1 MRESDFRLQAKDGTP
16 LFVREFLPEGTAKA
30 VVQIAH
36 GMAEHSARYARF
48 AKALTDH
55 GYAVY
60 ANDHRGHG
68 KTAARREDLGYFA
81 DEGGWD
87 LVVDDQFSLVEE
99 IKSRHP
105 RVPVFLFGHSM
116 GSFIVRDAI
125 ARAGREWAGLVLSG
139 TSHSLPAIQIWNQTL
154 PRIERR
160 RIGKRGKSWAIS
172 KLTFEAFNAK
182 FDDPRTSCDWLSR
195 DEAEV
200 DKYLADP
207 FCGFECCAQ
216 TWLDMFRGLQKVYS
230 ADVMAQMPPEMPV
243 YVLAGELDPLNEK
256 LSDIKKLH
264 KAFERAGI
272 TNMTVRAYPGAR
284 HELLNELNR
293 DEVTRDLIGW
303 LEQQMGQLAAQ

>member
-16 LFVREFLPEGTAKA
+16 LFVREFLPDGAAKA

-48 AKALTDH
+48 AKALTDQ

-68 KTAARREDLGYFA
+68 KTASRREDLGHFA
-81 DEGGWD
+81 DENGWE
-87 LVVDDQFSLVEE
+87 LVVNDQLTLVEE

-105 RVPVFLFGHSM
+105 GVPVVLFGHSM
-116 GSFIVRDAI
+116 GSYIVRA
-125 ARAGREWAGLVLSG
+125 AATRAGREWAALILSG
-139 TSHSLPAIQIWNQTL
+139 TSHGQPAIQAFNQTL
-154 PRIERR
+154 PKLERL

-172 KLTFEAFNAK
+172 KLSFESFNAK
-182 FDDPRTSCDWLSR
+182 FDDPRTSADWLSR

-207 FCGFECCAQ
+207 FCGFECSVQ
-216 TWLDMFRGLQKVYS
+216 TWLDMFRGLQKIFSPGVI
-230 ADVMAQMPPEMPV
+230 AQMPHEMPV
-243 YVLAGELDPLNEK
+243 YVLAGEFDPLNEK
-256 LSDIKKLH
+256 LADIKKLH
-264 KAFERAGI
+264 KAFEKAGI
-272 TNMTVRAYPGAR
+272 ADMTVRVYPGAR

-293 DEVTRDLIGW
+293 DEVTRDLLGW
-303 LEQQMGQLAAQ
+303 LEQQMEKRASA

>member
-16 LFVREFLPEGTAKA
+16 VFVREFLPEGRVKA

-48 AKALTDH
+48 AKALTDQ

-68 KTAARREDLGYFA
+68 KTATKREDLGYFA
-81 DEGGWD
+81 DENGWD
-87 LVVDDQFSLVEE
+87 LVVNDQISLVEE

-105 RVPVFLFGHSM
+105 GAPVFLFGHSM
-116 GSFIVRDAI
+116 GSYVVRDAAI
-125 ARAGREWAGLVLSG
+125 RAGREWAGLILSG
-139 TSHSLPAIQIWNQTL
+139 TSHGHPLVQVWNQTL
-154 PRIERR
+154 PKLEVL

-172 KLTFEAFNAK
+172 KLTFESFNAK
-182 FDDPRTSCDWLSR
+182 FDDPRTSADWLSR

-207 FCGFECCAQ
+207 LCGFECTVQ
-216 TWLDMFRGLQKVYS
+216 MWLDLFGGLEKIFDPQVI
-230 ADVMAQMPPEMPV
+230 AQMPHDLPV
-243 YVLAGELDPLNEK
+243 YVLAGEFDPLNEK
-256 LSDIKKLH
+256 LGDIKKLQ
-264 KAFERAGI
+264 KALAKAGVRDV
-272 TNMTVRAYPGAR
+272 TVRAYPGAR

-293 DEVTRDLIGW
+293 EEVTRDLLGW
-303 LEQQMGQLAAQ
+303 LEQQMGALAAQ

>member
-1 MRESDFRLQAKDGTP
+1 MRESDFRLQTKDGTP
-16 LFVREFLPEGTAKA
+16 LFVREFLPDGSIKA

-48 AKALTDH
+48 AKALTEH

-68 KTAARREDLGYFA
+68 KTAARREDLGFFA
-81 DEGGWD
+81 DHGGWD
-87 LVVDDQFSLVEE
+87 LVVSDQLDLVEE

-105 RVPVFLFGHSM
+105 GTPVFLFGHSM
-116 GSFIVRDAI
+116 GSYIARGAAI
-125 ARAGREWAGLVLSG
+125 RAGREWAGLLLSG
-139 TSHSLPAIQIWNQTL
+139 TSHGHPLMQLVNLTL
-154 PRIERR
+154 PRIERL
-160 RIGKRGKSWAIS
+160 RIGKRGKSWSVS

-182 FDDPRTSCDWLSR
+182 FDDPRTSADWLSR

-207 FCGFECCAQ
+207 LCGFECTVQ
-216 TWLDMFRGLQKVYS
+216 MWHDMFKGLRHIFTPE
-230 ADVMAQMPPEMPV
+230 VMARMPSSLPV
-243 YVLAGELDPLNEK
+243 YVLAGEFDPLNEK

-272 TNMTVRAYPGAR
+272 RNMTVRAYPGAR

-293 DEVTRDLIGW
+293 DEVTRDLIAW
-303 LEQQMGQLAAQ
+303 LDQQMAQLAAA

>member
-1 MRESDFRLQAKDGTP
+1 MSESDFRLQAKDGTP
-16 LFVREFLPEGTAKA
+16 LFVREFLPDGAAKA

-55 GYAVY
+55 GYAAY

-68 KTAARREDLGYFA
+68 KTAARREDLGHFA
-81 DEGGWD
+81 DENGWE
-87 LVVDDQFSLVEE
+87 LVVNDQLTLVEE

-105 RVPVFLFGHSM
+105 GVPVFLFGHSM
-116 GSFIVRDAI
+116 GSYIVRAAAI
-125 ARAGREWAGLVLSG
+125 RAGREWAALILSG
-139 TSHSLPAIQIWNQTL
+139 TSHGKPAIQVFNRTL
-154 PRIERR
+154 PKLERI

-172 KLTFEAFNAK
+172 KLSFESFNAK
-182 FDDPRTSCDWLSR
+182 FDDPRTSADWLSR

-207 FCGFECCAQ
+207 FCGFECSVQ
-216 TWLDMFRGLQKVYS
+216 TWLDMFRGLEKIFSPSVI
-230 ADVMAQMPPEMPV
+230 AQMPREMPV
-243 YVLAGELDPLNEK
+243 YVLAGEFDPLNEK

-264 KAFERAGI
+264 KAFEKAGI
-272 TNMTVRAYPGAR
+272 ADMTVRVYPGAR

-293 DEVTRDLIGW
+293 DEVTRDLLGW
-303 LEQQMGQLAAQ
+303 LEQQMEKRASA